1 MYERTKDF
9 LMEYEVVISRW
20 PQYTLIS
27 EKVSF
32 ERAIVKSLEKQY
44 SDILTPLKDTIP
56 KRLNKHVQKLTRR
69 QSSAL
74 CSVPTRLGTFVNT
87 IKRIIDVLHQRVE
100 DILRQWASCLPVI
113 EYKKLLF
120 GAQTNVITVLLR
132 TKFRDLHASKPRLI
146 NLSATRN
153 QTKAQG

>member
-1 MYERTKDF
+1 MATIHIDF
-9 LMEYEVVISRW
+9 R
-20 PQYTLIS
+20 
-27 EKVSF
+27 K